1 MKCAGRVVVA
11 LCMPVLAAGCATA
24 YYKTLEQFGVEKRQI
39 LTDRVEDARNAQV
52 AAKGQFADALEQYRS
67 LVSFDAGELEDVY
80 DKMSAAFER
89 SERRAETVNRRIE
102 DIGVVA
108 EDLFEEW
115 AEEIDEYT
123 DSKLRRQSEALL
135 RETQNDY
142 GQMMV
147 AMNRA
152 ASSMQPVLA
161 LFRDQVLFLRHNLN
175 AQAIGALG
183 AELDNIEFVTA
194 DAIEK
199 MAQSIAEAERFL
211 ESMR

>member
-1 MKCAGRVVVA
+1 MTYAGRVLLA
-11 LCMPVLAAGCATA
+11 LCMPVLVAGCTTA

-39 LTDRVEDARNAQV
+39 LTDRVEDARNAQI

-80 DKMSAAFER
+80 DEMSAAFER

-115 AEEIDEYT
+115 ADEIDEYT
-123 DSKLRRQSEALL
+123 DPKLRRQSEALL
-135 RETQNDY
+135 RETRNDY
-142 GQMMV
+142 GEMMV

-183 AELDNIEFVTA
+183 AELENIELVTA
-194 DAIEK
+194 EAIDK